1 MSFALSAEQNRVRQL
16 ARDLAREAFAAR
28 AADYDEAAQVPLANL
43 ADLRSHGL
51 LGLVI
56 GRDIGGA
63 GGGIQGEDPLAYLL
77 ALEQIA
83 EVCLATSHCLQVHCH
98 AAHYIDQTGTQA
110 QRERILGDVIANGA
124 LMTTLGSEP
133 GRTARGSRNQTTARA
148 TRHGWQLDGVKN
160 YATLASAS
168 AYLLVLA
175 DCQGESGQGKSG
187 QGDNGQGVVGP
198 AGDRYQLGERVALAV
213 EVAAEGVGFVAGS
226 WDPLGMRAAVSPT
239 VKFEQCNVPWQNTI
253 GASNTHFAG
262 HWSVKA
268 DLGFAAQYIGA
279 AEGIL
284 QRAISA
290 VKRRGTADDAHV
302 QRHIGRLRFAIDGAR
317 GLLYRAAW
325 LWSQGD
331 EAVAAQASLG
341 AKHQAIDVAQQLL
354 DVVVQIVGPSHFGA
368 ASDMTRQYR
377 DLRFLTM
384 REHLDRTA
392 AQVGQ
397 ELLHTPLQG
406 ASLAALKVLEHGA

>member
-1 MSFALSAEQNRVRQL
+1 MNLALSTEQARVQSLAQAL
-16 ARDLAREAFAAR
+16 ARDAFAGR
-28 AADYDEAAQVPLANL
+28 AGRYDQLAEVPADNL
-43 ADLRSHGL
+43 KDMRDHGL

-63 GGGIQGEDPLAYLL
+63 GGGIQGDDPLAYLL

-83 EVCLATSHCLQVHCH
+83 QVCLATSHCLQVHSH
-98 AAHYIDQTGTQA
+98 AAHYIDQTATRA
-110 QRERILGDVIANGA
+110 QRQRILGDVIDNGA

-133 GRTARGSRNQTTARA
+133 GRTARGARNQTTAQA
-148 TRHGWQLDGVKN
+148 VEGGWQLDGVKN

-168 AYLLVLA
+168 KYLLVLA
-175 DCQGESGQGKSG
+175 DGTFEEATTPVSPQGEHF
-187 QGDNGQGVVGP
+187 V
-198 AGDRYQLGERVALAV
+198 AHERVALAV
-213 EVAAEGVGFVAGS
+213 PVAAAGVSFVEGS

-239 VKFEQCNVPWQNTI
+239 VKFDAVRVGWADTI
-253 GASNTHFAG
+253 GASNQHFAG
-262 HWSVKA
+262 QWSVKA
-268 DLGFAAQYIGA
+268 DLGFAAQYVGA

-284 QRAISA
+284 QLAIGA
-290 VKRRGTADDAHV
+290 INRRGTTDDPHV
-302 QRHIGRLRFAIDGAR
+302 QRHLGRLRFAIDGAR

-325 LWSQGD
+325 LWTQTD
-331 EAVAAQASLG
+331 KAVAAQASLG

-368 ASDMTRQYR
+368 ASPLARQYR

-392 AQVGQ
+392 AQVGK
-397 ELLHTPLQG
+397 ELLQG
-406 ASLAALKVLEHGA
+406 VSATAIASSAALKILEHGA

>member
-1 MSFALSAEQNRVRQL
+1 MNFSLSAEQARVQTLSREL
-16 ARDLAREAFAAR
+16 ARDAFAGRSAR
-28 AADYDEAAQVPLANL
+28 YDLQAQVPADNL

-63 GGGIQGEDPLAYLL
+63 GGGIQGDDPLAYLL

-83 EVCLATSHCLQVHCH
+83 QVCLATSHCLQVHCH
-98 AAHYIDQTGTQA
+98 AAHYIDQTGTQG
-110 QRERILGDVIANGA
+110 QRESILGDVIVNGA

-133 GRTARGSRNQTTARA
+133 GRTARGARNQTTARPVSG
-148 TRHGWQLDGVKN
+148 GWQLNGVKN

-168 AYLLVLA
+168 KYLLVLA
-175 DCQGESGQGKSG
+175 DCETDGLPS
-187 QGDNGQGVVGP
+187 VVGP
-198 AGDRYQLGERVALAV
+198 TGEVYLQNERVALAV
-213 EVAAEGVGFVAGS
+213 DVQSPGVSFVEGS

-239 VKFEQCNVPWQNTI
+239 VKFEHCTVSWAYTI

-268 DLGFAAQYIGA
+268 DLGFAAQYVGA

-284 QRAISA
+284 QSAYAAIN
-290 VKRRGTADDAHV
+290 RRGTADDAHV
-302 QRHIGRLRFAIDGAR
+302 QRHVGRLRFAIDGAR

-325 LWSQGD
+325 LWTQGD
-331 EAVAAQASLG
+331 EGAAAQASLG

-354 DVVVQIVGPSHFGA
+354 DVAVQIVGPSHFGA
-368 ASDMTRQYR
+368 ASDLARQYR

-392 AQVGQ
+392 AQVGK
-397 ELLHTPLQG
+397 ELLQAPAAIKR
-406 ASLAALKVLEHGA
+406 ASQAALKVLEHGA

>member
-1 MSFALSAEQNRVRQL
+1 MNFSLSPEQARVKNL
-16 ARDLAREAFAAR
+16 ARSLVQDSFAAR
-28 AADYDEAAQVPLANL
+28 AARYDVDAQVPAENI

-56 GRDIGGA
+56 GRDIGGT
-63 GGGIQGEDPLAYLL
+63 GGGIKGEDPLAYLL

-83 EVCLATSHCLQVHCH
+83 QVCLSTSHCLQVHCH

-110 QRERILGDVIANGA
+110 QRERILGDVIENGA

-133 GRTARGSRNQTTARA
+133 GRTARGSRNQTTAQR
-148 TRHGWQLDGVKN
+148 TQSGWRLDGVKN
-160 YATLASAS
+160 YATLAGAS
-168 AYLLVLA
+168 KYLLVLA
-175 DCQGESGQGKSG
+175 DCESRDGLAVSGPHGESFI
-187 QGDNGQGVVGP
+187 D
-198 AGDRYQLGERVALAV
+198 GERVALAV
-213 EVAAEGVGFVAGS
+213 EVASAGVSFVEGS
-226 WDPLGMRAAVSPT
+226 WDPLGMRAAISPT
-239 VKFEQCNVPWQNTI
+239 VKFAHCDVPWANTI
-253 GASNTHFAG
+253 GASNTHFSG

-284 QRAISA
+284 QRAIHA
-290 VKRRGTADDAHV
+290 INRRGTSDDAHV
-302 QRHIGRLRFAIDGAR
+302 QRHIGRLRFAIDGTR

-325 LWSQGD
+325 LWSQED
-331 EAVAAQASLG
+331 QAAAAQASLG

-368 ASDMTRQYR
+368 ASDLTRQYR

-392 AQVGQ
+392 AQVGK
-397 ELLHTPLQG
+397 ELLQPPKPG
-406 ASLAALKVLEHGA
+406 ASVTLPSVAALKVLEHGA

>member
-1 MSFALSAEQNRVRQL
+1 MNFSLSAEQARVQNLSRE
-16 ARDLAREAFAAR
+16 LAREAFSGR
-28 AADYDEAAQVPLANL
+28 AAGYDFEAQVPADNL
-43 ADLRSHGL
+43 ADLRSYGL

-56 GRDIGGA
+56 GRDVGGA

-83 EVCLATSHCLQVHCH
+83 QVCLATSHCLQVHCH

-110 QRERILGDVIANGA
+110 QRERILGNVIANGA

-133 GRTARGSRNQTTARA
+133 GRTARGARNQTTALS
-148 TRHGWQLDGVKN
+148 TNVGWQLDGVKN

-168 AYLLVLA
+168 KYLLVLA
-175 DCQGESGQGKSG
+175 DCESEVGQ
-187 QGDNGQGVVGP
+187 VITGP
-198 AGDRYQLGERVALAV
+198 AGESFVAGERVALAV
-213 EVAAEGVGFVAGS
+213 EVASQGVSFVEGS

-239 VKFEQCNVPWQNTI
+239 VTFEQCSVPWANTI
-253 GASNTHFAG
+253 GASNTHFTG

-284 QRAISA
+284 QRAFSA
-290 VKRRGTADDAHV
+290 INRRGTADDAHA
-302 QRHIGRLRFAIDGAR
+302 QRHLGRLRFAIDGAR

-325 LWSQGD
+325 LWTQSD
-331 EAVAAQASLG
+331 EVAAAQASLG

-368 ASDMTRQYR
+368 ASDLARQYR

-392 AQVGQ
+392 AQVGK
-397 ELLHTPLQG
+397 ELLQTPTKG
-406 ASLAALKVLEHGA
+406 ASQAALKVLEHGA

>member
-1 MSFALSAEQNRVRQL
+1 MNLALSAEQARVQAVSRE
-16 ARDLAREAFAAR
+16 LAREAFAAR
-28 AADYDEAAQVPLANL
+28 AGHYDQLAQVPVDNI

-56 GRDIGGA
+56 GRDVGGA
-63 GGGIQGEDPLAYLL
+63 GGGIQGDDPLAYLL

-83 EVCLATSHCLQVHCH
+83 QVCLATSHCLQVHSH
-98 AAHYIDQTGTQA
+98 AAHYIDQTATRE
-110 QRERILGDVIANGA
+110 QRQRILGDVIDNGA

-133 GRTARGSRNQTTARA
+133 GRTARGARNQTTAQPLGD
-148 TRHGWQLDGVKN
+148 GWQLDGVKN

-168 AYLLVLA
+168 KYLLVLA
-175 DCQGESGQGKSG
+175 DGAFTGSTQPVSPQGERFAPS
-187 QGDNGQGVVGP
+187 
-198 AGDRYQLGERVALAV
+198 ERVALAV
-213 EVAAEGVGFVAGS
+213 PVSAAGVSFVEGS

-239 VKFEQCNVPWQNTI
+239 VQFDAVKVNWGDTI
-253 GASNTHFAG
+253 GASNQHFSG
-262 HWSVKA
+262 QWSVKA
-268 DLGFAAQYIGA
+268 DLGFAAQYVGA

-284 QRAISA
+284 QLAITA
-290 VKRRGTADDAHV
+290 INRRGTTDDAHV
-302 QRHIGRLRFAIDGAR
+302 QRHLGRLRFAIDGAR

-325 LWSQGD
+325 LWTQDDKG
-331 EAVAAQASLG
+331 AAAQASLG

-368 ASDMTRQYR
+368 ASELARQYR

-392 AQVGQ
+392 AQVGK
-397 ELLHTPLQG
+397 ELLQG
-406 ASLAALKVLEHGA
+406 PAAPAVASSALKAQEHGA

>member
-1 MSFALSAEQNRVRQL
+1 MNFSLSREQARVQNL
-16 ARDLAREAFAAR
+16 ARGLAREAFAGR
-28 AADYDEAAQVPLANL
+28 AADGDLAAQVPAANL

-56 GRDIGGA
+56 GRDLGGA
-63 GGGIQGEDPLAYLL
+63 GGGVQGEDPLAYLL

-83 EVCLATSHCLQVHCH
+83 QVCLSTSHCLQVHCH

-110 QRERILGDVIANGA
+110 QRERILGDVIAHGA

-133 GRTARGSRNQTTARA
+133 GRTAGGARNQTTALA
-148 TRHGWQLDGVKN
+148 TDIGWQLDGVKN
-160 YATLASAS
+160 YATLAGAS
-168 AYLLVLA
+168 KYLLVLA
-175 DCQGESGQGKSG
+175 DCEGDVGQPISA
-187 QGDNGQGVVGP
+187 P
-198 AGDRYQLGERVALAV
+198 AGEPFLAGERVALVV
-213 EVAAEGVGFVAGS
+213 EVASKGVSFLEGS
-226 WDPLGMRAAVSPT
+226 WDPLGMRSAVSPT
-239 VKFEQCNVPWQNTI
+239 VRFEQCSVPWVNTI
-253 GASNTHFAG
+253 GTSNTHFAG

-284 QRAISA
+284 QRVFLAIN
-290 VKRRGTADDAHV
+290 RRGTSDDAHV
-302 QRHIGRLRFAIDGAR
+302 QRHLGRLRFAIDGAR

-325 LWSQGD
+325 LWTQGD
-331 EAVAAQASLG
+331 EGIAAQASLG

-354 DVVVQIVGPSHFGA
+354 DVVAQIVGPSHFGA
-368 ASDMTRQYR
+368 ASDLARQYR

-392 AQVGQ
+392 AQVGK
-397 ELLHTPLQG
+397 ELLHTPIKG

>member
-1 MSFALSAEQNRVRQL
+1 MNFSLNAEQARVQNL
-16 ARDLAREAFAAR
+16 ARDLAREAFAGR
-28 AADYDEAAQVPLANL
+28 AAGYDAGAQVPADNI

-83 EVCLATSHCLQVHCH
+83 QTCLATSHCLQVHCH
-98 AAHYIDQTGTQA
+98 AAHYIDQTGTPE
-110 QRERILGDVIANGA
+110 QRERILGDVIVNGA

-133 GRTARGSRNQTTARA
+133 GRTARGARNQTTARS
-148 TRHGWQLDGVKN
+148 TSQGWQLDGVKN

-168 AYLLVLA
+168 KYLLVLA
-175 DCQGESGQGKSG
+175 DCESESERGQWATSPTGESFK
-187 QGDNGQGVVGP
+187 V
-198 AGDRYQLGERVALAV
+198 GERVALAV
-213 EVAAEGVGFVAGS
+213 NVATSGVGFVKGS

-239 VKFEQCNVPWQNTI
+239 VKFERCPVAWSDTI
-253 GASNTHFAG
+253 GASNTHFEG

-268 DLGFAAQYIGA
+268 DLGFAAQYVGA
-279 AEGIL
+279 AQGIL
-284 QRAISA
+284 QRAITA
-290 VKRRGTADDAHV
+290 INRRGTADDAHV
-302 QRHIGRLRFAIDGAR
+302 QRHVGRLRFAIDGAR

-325 LWSQGD
+325 LWTQDD
-331 EAVAAQASLG
+331 EGAAAQASLG

-368 ASDMTRQYR
+368 ASDLARQYR

-392 AQVGQ
+392 AQVGK
-397 ELLHTPLQG
+397 ELLQRPVEG
-406 ASLAALKVLEHGA
+406 ASPAALKVLEHGA